1 MPMKNHLSKKQR
13 LKVKTRK
20 IMDFQAGAPRLIQI
34 GSTHKRINKQRFQDT
49 KRRQITDNM
58 RKLEKLLSREETQY
72 KIRIRLII

>member
-1 MPMKNHLSKKQR
+1 
-13 LKVKTRK
+13 
-20 IMDFQAGAPRLIQI
+20 MDFQVGALRLIQI
-34 GSTHKRINKQRFQDT
+34 GSTRKSINKQRLQDT